1 MKIHHA
7 MVDGKSALAVA
18 LLLLDLDPDAPEPT
32 LPAEPWAGDP
42 APGPARLAVE
52 ALVESG
58 AEPLRALGR
67 AARAAGS
74 PPRLGGTLRRAA
86 LAVGE
91 DVARSAPSSF
101 LNPPIGPRRTL
112 VGHTVPVRRLLD
124 VKEAWGGSLNDVALT
139 VVAGALRQLAL
150 LRRVAP
156 APIKVMVPVSRRGED
171 EAAAMGNRIAFV
183 FITLPVHLRD
193 PLARLVAIRDETA
206 AFKDS
211 ERASGGEAL
220 LRGLGVLPPAL
231 QAPVARYAA
240 SARMYNLVVSNV
252 PGPRIPVYLLG
263 AECVEVLPAIP
274 LSEGHA
280 LSIGV
285 FTLSDR
291 VCFGAYADPEALPQA
306 SELPAAL
313 DVATLELSA
322 ISAQPAH
329 PQWKP
334 RAAAGATRTARPSPS
349 RAERRCSAARTR
361 TPERPAGGRAPTA
374 VEATHAT
381 PSPPPITRKA
391 SSIAQPAGAGDGE
404 QRRAGRHGGQAAGH
418 RGRGAT
424 RGAASEPAMTA
435 RLSGVN
441 SSPAMTGETPPRW
454 TASTARNIAGVV
466 VAVSATATSAPR
478 ASPGARSDPGGTSGA
493 RDRRWIAAN
502 PASSSSPGRAA
513 RAWRRRPGRRAPRG

>member
-1 MKIHHA
+1 MPDRLTPLDASFLHNETASAHMHVAWKGRFSPDPSRPAITLARVRAQVASRLGGAPRFRMRLAFPPGGFAAPVWVDAEGFDLRRHVVALSRNDEVLAREDFDARADAVLSSPLDRSHPLWEIHLAPRLEDGSVGLVMKIHHA

-18 LLLLDLDPDAPEPT
+18 LLLLDLDPEAPEPAP
-32 LPAEPWAGDP
+32 PAEAWLGDRV
-42 APGPARLAVE
+42 PGPTRLAVE

-91 DVARSAPSSF
+91 DVARAAPSSF

-112 VGHTVPVRRLLD
+112 LGHSIDVERLLE
-124 VKEAWGGSLNDVALT
+124 VKRAWGGSLNDVALT

-156 APIKVMVPVSRRGED
+156 APIKVMVPVSRRGEH
-171 EAAAMGNRIAFV
+171 ELAVMGNRIAFV

-193 PLARLVAIRDETA
+193 PLARLQAIREETA
-206 AFKDS
+206 AFKET

-220 LRGLGVLPPAL
+220 MSSLGLLPPPL

-252 PGPRIPVYLLG
+252 PGPRVPVYLLG

-285 FTLSDR
+285 FTLRDR

-306 SELPAAL
+306 RELPAAL
-313 DVATLELSA
+313 SVATLELSA
-322 ISAQPAH
+322 IAAQAH
-329 PQWKP
+329 QPQAKP
-334 RAAAGATRTARPSPS
+334 RAAAGGTRTARPIAVPS
-349 RAERRCSAARTR
+349 
-361 TPERPAGGRAPTA
+361 
-374 VEATHAT
+374 
-381 PSPPPITRKA
+381 
-391 SSIAQPAGAGDGE
+391 
-404 QRRAGRHGGQAAGH
+404 
-418 RGRGAT
+418 
-424 RGAASEPAMTA
+424 
-435 RLSGVN
+435 
-441 SSPAMTGETPPRW
+441 
-454 TASTARNIAGVV
+454 
-466 VAVSATATSAPR
+466 
-478 ASPGARSDPGGTSGA
+478 
-493 RDRRWIAAN
+493 
-502 PASSSSPGRAA
+502 
-513 RAWRRRPGRRAPRG
+513 